1 MVNLDYLYNK
11 ESAKRFFNVNYF
23 VDKKLSF
30 RTIENGTIL
39 PHKDIVT
46 GSWNWGGGGII
57 DDKGVFVKGSFV
69 KSELNGIYT
78 PPRLNSLSIRNGRL
92 HRDVSLRLG
101 TFYNRLYASPVVF
114 AE

>member
-57 DDKGVFVKGSFV
+57 DDNGVFVKGSFV

-78 PPRLNSLSIRNGRL
+78 PPQMKFVINSKRSFTSGCFTPSGDIL
-92 HRDVSLRLG
+92 
-101 TFYNRLYASPVVF
+101 
-114 AE
+114 